1 MQALDQPG
9 RKTPQD
15 AIVAWLRAN
24 ANLSDEAVRDA
35 EKTGRETGET
45 ALSLL
50 PRLGLVTETDL
61 ARAYAACLGLDLVT
75 ATAFP
80 KEPVLPDTLKKTFLT
95 ANKVLPLRVD
105 GRVLHVA
112 IADPLNYTTVN
123 SLQFATHL
131 QITAHVAEPRAIEDA
146 IEQLYGTG
154 GNRMSA
160 IAQELTGGQ
169 TATNVARLDQLKD
182 QTSDAP
188 VIRFVNAMVDRA
200 IDSRASDIHIEP
212 FATGVRIRYRVDGML
227 RDVDAPPAESSAAI
241 QSRIKIMAQLNIAQ
255 KRLPQDGRMRL
266 AIRGRMLDFRV
277 ATTPTMFGEAIVI
290 RVLDPKMSHLS
301 EADLGFSPRALER
314 YRELLTRPHGIV
326 LVTGPTGSG
335 KTTTLYAALNSLNQR
350 DRKILTVEDPVEYM
364 IEGVNQVNVSPD
376 IGYGFAAALRSFLRQ
391 DPDVMMVGEIRDLET
406 SEVAAQ
412 AALTGHLVLSTLHTN
427 DAASAVTR
435 LLDMGVEDFLIA
447 STLNGVVAQR
457 LVRRLCPK
465 CRRVRQPDEI
475 GSPKVQ
481 ALIARLP
488 RATFYVP
495 NGCPACE
502 GTGYFGRSA
511 IAEVLLVTDELRR
524 SFSRGHSAQAI
535 SEIARREGMT
545 TMFEEGILLAAAGET
560 SVEEIMRAT
569 LEI

>member
-1 MQALDQPG
+1 M
-9 RKTPQD
+9 
-15 AIVAWLRAN
+15 AWLRAN

-35 EKTGRETGET
+35 EKTGRDTGET

-61 ARAYAACLGLDLVT
+61 ARAYASCLGLDLVT
-75 ATAFP
+75 ASAFP

-105 GRVLHVA
+105 GRALHVA
-112 IADPLNYTTVN
+112 VADPLNYTTVN

-131 QITAHVAEPRAIEDA
+131 QIAVHVAEPRAIEEA

-169 TATNVARLDQLKD
+169 SGATNVARLDQLKD

-188 VIRFVNAMVDRA
+188 VIRFVNAMIDRA

-212 FATGVRIRYRVDGML
+212 FATGLRIRYRVDGML

-241 QSRIKIMAQLNIAQ
+241 QSRIKIMAHLNIAE

-277 ATTPTMFGEAIVI
+277 ATTPTMFGESIVI
-290 RVLDPKMSHLS
+290 RVLDPKVASLS
-301 EADLGFSPRALER
+301 DADLGFSARALER
-314 YRELLTRPHGIV
+314 YRQLLTRPHGIV

-364 IEGVNQVNVSPD
+364 IEGVNQVNVKPD

-406 SEVAAQ
+406 SQVAAQ

-435 LLDMGVEDFLIA
+435 LLDMGIEDFLIA

-481 ALIARLP
+481 ALISRLP

-495 NGCPACE
+495 NGCSACE
-502 GTGYFGRSA
+502 GTGYFGRTA

-524 SFSRGHSAQAI
+524 SFSRSHSAQAI
-535 SEIARREGMT
+535 LETARRDGMT
-545 TMFEEGILLAAAGET
+545 TMFEEGILVAASGET
-560 SVEEIMRAT
+560 SVEEVVRAT